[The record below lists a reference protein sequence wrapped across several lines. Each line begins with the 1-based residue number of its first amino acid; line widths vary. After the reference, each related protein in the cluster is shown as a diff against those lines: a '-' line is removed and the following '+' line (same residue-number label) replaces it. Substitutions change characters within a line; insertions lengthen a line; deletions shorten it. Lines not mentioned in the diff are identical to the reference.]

1 MKKVKTAAALLC
13 SACLVLSGTAVP
25 TMADSVKV
33 VTLGADLTQDQKNT
47 MMKYFNVDSNQV
59 QILTI
64 TNQDE
69 RDHLS
74 AYVPLEQIGTRTV
87 SCAYVKPTQ
96 SGGIKVR
103 TANLNWVTCNMI
115 ATSLSTSGV
124 KNCEVVAACPFEVSG
139 TGALTGIQM
148 AYETAT
154 GEQLDST
161 KKELAT
167 EEMVVTGN
175 LADEV
180 GKNDATT
187 VMNNSKIQVIKD
199 NVQNVDDIYNI
210 VVNVAQQNNVNLDS
224 DQINKIVELLKQ
236 IAQQEYNYDDVK
248 ATLEQVEQN
257 TSGDNDELGDIDDEE
272 DDTVNAG
279 DSADGDDIL
288 NNVDNSALGGDI
300 VESSTEN
307 PSLEEDS
314 GLIEDDGDDQ
324 SDGDLSETEEPQEP
338 DGDETTDDSTLGNT
352 DEGDTLRPLGYIDS
366 DFIYGMAHK
375 DDIISGADGSR
386 TYAMYRVGIIDVD
399 YNLIKEYEQPDIYVS
414 STEVQGK
421 RITLSRIV
429 KSGSGY
435 VSTSIDQLINKDEN
449 VIENAVKAETISTD
463 ARKQELYI
471 DLITKVND
479 ISVTYRTSGE
489 IIFKDNTKLELEDD
503 FSWNGRY
510 YVYGYGKFQGSR
522 TQLESAITLAY
533 DTYGTVVDSNS
544 KLVWKRYRSTQAS
557 IDGIVP
563 VTSGD
568 SIVNAVVA
576 VSNYLGADFNAVS
589 YMEQGHTAV
598 ETFDN
603 IRGVHGIS
611 LTGIT
616 YEKALSYVGDGSP
629 VIARIGEDE
638 YIIITAYNSSEI
650 AYIEASTGA
659 QKTASMNEAGKMF
672 SQGGNIYVTYYK

>member
-1 MKKVKTAAALLC
+1 MKKAKTAAALLC

-25 TMADSVKV
+25 TMADSAKV

-161 KKELAT
+161 KKKLAT

-236 IAQQEYNYDDVK
+236 IAQQDYNYDDVK
-248 ATLEQVEQN
+248 ATLEQVDQN
-257 TSGDNDELGDIDDEE
+257 TSGDSGELGDIADEE

-279 DSADGDDIL
+279 DTADGDDIL
-288 NNVDNSALGGDI
+288 NSVDNSALGGDI

-307 PSLEEDS
+307 PSLEQES
-314 GLIEDDGDDQ
+314 GLVEDNSSDQDDEMN
-324 SDGDLSETEEPQEP
+324 STDMPEETA
-338 DGDETTDDSTLGNT
+338 GDETTDDSTLGNIDEEADQTEGVENGTTT
-352 DEGDTLRPLGYIDS
+352 DELDTSSLTEDQLTLFNKAENFCKGEYEGDTAALTTAMEDETATASVVLDAENGATLSKDVEKAYLQILTEGTDS
-366 DFIYGMAHK
+366 YQ
-375 DDIISGADGSR
+375 ADG
-386 TYAMYRVGIIDVD
+386 T
-399 YNLIKEYEQPDIYVS
+399 EIYM
-414 STEVQGK
+414 STELNMVDKSMKEIFG
-421 RITLSRIV
+421 LSA
-429 KSGSGY
+429 
-435 VSTSIDQLINKDEN
+435 D
-449 VIENAVKAETISTD
+449 
-463 ARKQELYI
+463 
-471 DLITKVND
+471 
-479 ISVTYRTSGE
+479 
-489 IIFKDNTKLELEDD
+489 
-503 FSWNGRY
+503 
-510 YVYGYGKFQGSR
+510 
-522 TQLESAITLAY
+522 
-533 DTYGTVVDSNS
+533 
-544 KLVWKRYRSTQAS
+544 TQAS
-557 IDGIVP
+557 PELSELSDEDRQ
-563 VTSGD
+563 TLY
-568 SIVNAVVA
+568 N
-576 VSNYLGADFNAVS
+576 
-589 YMEQGHTAV
+589 
-598 ETFDN
+598 ETMKFF
-603 IRGVHGIS
+603 
-611 LTGIT
+611 
-616 YEKALSYVGDGSP
+616 EKLY
-629 VIARIGEDE
+629 GE
-638 YIIITAYNSSEI
+638 SSET
-650 AYIEASTGA
+650 YNTDEAE
-659 QKTASMNEAGKMF
+659 TAETADTENSEDYAE
-672 SQGGNIYVTYYK
+672 